1 MHPFWSKVLFW
12 CINFA
17 AKVFSGYTHFEKKFS
32 LDPPILSVHGR
43 LENSPPQ
50 IPQQQQEEE
59 EEEHFPLPDLSA
71 APQIKR
77 SVGKSFQGAEN

>member
-1 MHPFWSKVLFW
+1 MHPFWR
-12 CINFA
+12 
-17 AKVFSGYTHFEKKFS
+17 KVFSGYNHFEEKFS
-32 LDPPILSVHGR
+32 LGTPILSVHGR
-43 LENSPPQ
+43 SENSPPQ
-50 IPQQQQEEE
+50 IPQQEEEEE